1 MKTRAS
7 FLLAGALVL
16 ALTAP
21 ATAQQGRTDSR
32 WQAWL
37 GCWTPVN
44 GKATG
49 AKAGAP
55 VVCVI
60 PAGSNGVAVLTVV
73 DTGIV
78 ASDTIEVTG
87 ERRTIEGAGCTGWE
101 TARWSSEGER
111 VYRRSEYEC
120 PGGLKRVSSE
130 LIAMTPSWEW
140 LVVQGIVARGG
151 TVARV
156 LRYRTAAVP
165 EVAEI
170 TARLAGRRLGIGV
183 ALGTAAAPP
192 STADV
197 VEASHQVDA
206 AVVEAWLAEEGA
218 RFALD
223 GQLLVSLADSGV
235 PAGAIDVMVA
245 TSYPGVFSVTAP
257 SMQGEF
263 SPVDASRR
271 APATDTSYA
280 GGEPSYGTGN
290 YPPYG
295 WDSSSPY
302 GWSPYGYYSPF
313 GYGLGYDYSPYGYGG
328 YYGGAGG
335 TVIIVS
341 GDGGGGGQ
349 AQNHGQVVKGH
360 GYQSGGG
367 QGTSGGTAQP
377 RASGESSGTRYT
389 PTSSGPPPEPSSSG
403 SSAPASSSSG
413 SSSSS
418 GQKAH
423 PRP

>member
-7 FLLAGALVL
+7 YFLAGALIL
-16 ALTAP
+16 ALAAP

-37 GCWTPVN
+37 GCWTPVI
-44 GKATG
+44 GKAAGT
-49 AKAGAP
+49 KAAAP
-55 VVCVI
+55 VVCVV
-60 PAGSNGVAVLTVV
+60 PAGGNGVAILTVV
-73 DTGIV
+73 DTEVV
-78 ASDTIEVTG
+78 ARDSIEVTG
-87 ERRTIEGAGCTGWE
+87 ERRAIEGGGCTGWE

-111 VYRRSEYEC
+111 VYLRSEYGC

-140 LVVQGIVARGG
+140 LVVQGIVARGV

-156 LRYRTAAVP
+156 LRYRTAGVP

-170 TARLAGRRLGIGV
+170 TSGLAGRRLGIGV

-192 STADV
+192 TTADV

-223 GQLLVSLADSGV
+223 GQRLVALADSGV
-235 PAGAIDVMVA
+235 SSRAIDVMVA

-257 SMQGEF
+257 SAQGEF

-271 APATDTSYA
+271 ASTADTSYA
-280 GGEPSYGTGN
+280 GGQPYYGTGD

-295 WDSSSPY
+295 WDSYSPY
-302 GWSPYGYYSPF
+302 GWSPYGYYP
-313 GYGLGYDYSPYGYGG
+313 PYGYGG
-328 YYGGAGG
+328 YYGGG
-335 TVIIVS
+335 TVIVVS
-341 GDGGGGGQ
+341 GGGGGGQ
-349 AQNHGQVVKGH
+349 AQSHGHVVKGH

-367 QGTSGGTAQP
+367 QGASGGTPQP
-377 RASGESSGTRYT
+377 RSSGESSGTRYT
-389 PTSSGPPPEPSSSG
+389 PPPSAPAPSSSG
-403 SSAPASSSSG
+403 WSAPASSSSG
-413 SSSSS
+413 SSAPAPSSS
-418 GQKAH
+418 GSSSNEGQKAH